1 MNTDITPQ
9 ERRAV
14 WALGGIMAL
23 RMIGLFMILPVFSL
37 YATQLQNVTPT
48 LVGLTIGIYGLTQAA
63 LQIPFGM
70 LSDRFGRKPIITI
83 GLILFIIGSIV
94 AAVSTHIEGV
104 LIGRALQGAGAISA
118 ALMALVADLTAE
130 EHRAKAM
137 GILGMG
143 IGMAFMIG
151 MAAGPVLSHLIGVPN
166 MFWLIAVLAF
176 LAIGVLYFLVPNPKE
191 SHLHRDAETVP
202 SQFKR
207 VLTDFNLMRL
217 NAGTLF
223 LHSQLTA
230 MFVVIPL
237 ALQQD
242 AGLPAEQHGWLYLPI
257 MIFAMLAAV
266 PFIIISEKKHKVK
279 FFFILAII
287 TLTFVQLS
295 LIFLH
300 ESLMGLIILLW
311 LFFAAF
317 VFLEANLPS
326 LISRT
331 APADSKGTALGVF
344 ATWQFLGA
352 FVGGLMGGWLHHK
365 VGISGVFVFCGILN
379 VLWLLVT
386 LSMKAPRYLSNLL
399 LHLNCKSEQHAQT
412 LAQQFLTIS
421 GVAEAVVV
429 CEEQVAYLK
438 IDKTLL
444 DEAAL
449 EQLLT

>member
-48 LVGLTIGIYGLTQAA
+48 LIGVTIGIYGLTQAA
-63 LQIPFGM
+63 FQIPFGM
-70 LSDRFGRKPIITI
+70 LSDRFGRKPIIAM
-83 GLILFIIGSIV
+83 GLILFAIGCVV
-94 AAVSTHIEGV
+94 AALSTTIEGV

-143 IGMAFMIG
+143 IGMAFMVG
-151 MAAGPVLSHLIGVPN
+151 MAAGPVLSHLIGVPG

-202 SQFKR
+202 SQFKK
-207 VLTDFNLMRL
+207 VLKDFNLMRL

-223 LHSQLTA
+223 LHAQLTA

-237 ALQQD
+237 ALQRD
-242 AGLPAEQHGWLYLPI
+242 AGLPSDQHGWIYLPM

-266 PFIIISEKKHKVK
+266 PFIVISEKKHRLKS
-279 FFFILAII
+279 FFISAIAILA
-287 TLTFVQLS
+287 FVQIGLVFLHQS
-295 LIFLH
+295 LI
-300 ESLMGLIILLW
+300 GLIILLW
-311 LFFAAF
+311 LFFSAF
-317 VFLEANLPS
+317 TFLEANLPS

-352 FVGGLMGGWLHHK
+352 FVGGVMGGWLHK
-365 VGISGVFVFCGILN
+365 FGIMEVFVFCGVLN
-379 VLWLLVT
+379 LLWLGVAF
-386 LSMKAPRYLSNLL
+386 SMQAPRYLSNHL
-399 LHLNCKSEQHAQT
+399 LHLNCKDEQHAQT
-412 LAQQFLTIS
+412 LTEQLLKVT
-421 GVAEAVVV
+421 GVAEAIVVY
-429 CEEQVAYLK
+429 EEQVAYLK
-438 IDKTLL
+438 IDKHLL
-444 DEAAL
+444 DENAL
-449 EQLLT
+449 EQVLV

>member
-48 LVGLTIGIYGLTQAA
+48 LIGVAIGIYGLTQAA
-63 LQIPFGM
+63 FQIPFGM
-70 LSDRFGRKPIITI
+70 LSDRFGRKPIIAI
-83 GLILFIIGSIV
+83 GLILFAIGCVV
-94 AAVSTHIEGV
+94 AAISTTIEGV

-143 IGMAFMIG
+143 IGMAFMVG
-151 MAAGPVLSHLIGVPN
+151 MAAGPVLSHLIGVPG

-176 LAIGVLYFLVPNPKE
+176 LAIGVLYLLVPNPKE
-191 SHLHRDAETVP
+191 SHLHRDAEAVP

-207 VLTDFNLMRL
+207 VLKDFNLMRL

-237 ALQQD
+237 ALQQN
-242 AGLPAEQHGWLYLPI
+242 AGLPSDQHGWIYLP
-257 MIFAMLAAV
+257 MMVFAMLAAV
-266 PFIIISEKKHKVK
+266 PFIVISEKKHRLK
-279 FFFILAII
+279 FFFISAIGILA
-287 TLTFVQLS
+287 FVQIGLVFLHQS
-295 LIFLH
+295 LI
-300 ESLMGLIILLW
+300 GLIILLW
-311 LFFAAF
+311 LFFSAF
-317 VFLEANLPS
+317 TFLEANLPS

-352 FVGGLMGGWLHHK
+352 FVGGVMGGWLHK
-365 VGISGVFVFCGILN
+365 FGIMEVFVFCGILN
-379 VLWLLVT
+379 LLWLGVAF
-386 LSMKAPRYLSNLL
+386 SIQAPRYLSNHL
-399 LHLNCKSEQHAQT
+399 LHLNCKDEQHAQT
-412 LAQQFLTIS
+412 LTQQLLAIS
-421 GVAEAVVV
+421 GVAEAIVVY
-429 CEEQVAYLK
+429 EEQVAYLK

-444 DEAAL
+444 DENAL
-449 EQLLT
+449 EQVLI